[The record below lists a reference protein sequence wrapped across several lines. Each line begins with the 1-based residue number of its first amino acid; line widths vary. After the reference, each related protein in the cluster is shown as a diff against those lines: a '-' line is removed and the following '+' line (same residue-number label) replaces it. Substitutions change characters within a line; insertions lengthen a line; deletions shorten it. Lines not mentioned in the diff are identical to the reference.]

1 VTNPAAAALK
11 TGWKLLVR
19 DLGGVDAVAAATRA
33 TRSLASEYGNVHS
46 ERFVPVDVVLE
57 AEVIGGSPH
66 VTAALAR
73 AQGFELLPVVVRLD
87 GTLAKELA
95 RIGRDIGDLFTRA
108 ANALGGGEIS
118 EADRAGMVRDLDD
131 LRRTAAEALML
142 LAPNSPSLSRK
153 AK

>member
-1 VTNPAAAALK
+1 MRDSAVTALK
-11 TGWKLLVR
+11 TGWKLVVR
-19 DLGGVDAVAAATRA
+19 DLGGVEAVASATRA

-46 ERFVPVDVVLE
+46 ERFVPVDIVLD
-57 AEVIGGSPH
+57 AELIGGSPH

-73 AQGFELLPVVVRLD
+73 TQGFELLPVVARSD

-95 RIGRDIGDLFTRA
+95 RIGRDISDLFTRA
-108 ANALGGGEIS
+108 ANALGGGEIG

-142 LAPNSPSLSRK
+142 LAPNHPSLPRK
-153 AK
+153 VK